1 MGCDTAGRHDTG
13 SRRGRVC
20 GHDSLWRHDRRCLLR
35 LRLLGRW
42 IPRSST
48 QISREQQGASGSG
61 LVAEKGSCWQRCR
74 RKISES
80 IVIYFG
86 GGSQRQ
92 RPYSTVGLRPVLLSI
107 FVTKTSD
114 VGLWSEIRL
123 VCRKTSTKVVA
134 LLLLLLCRSLSL
146 SNFSDDE
153 ALRRGSRLGC
163 VVCSGSFKLDIMDRP
178 RVALVGR
185 ETHRK
190 CSRKTCKTK
199 RIQHL
204 FHRQASTVAF
214 AGGNWSRTALGRRWL

>member
-1 MGCDTAGRHDTG
+1 MSPENLRIDCYL
-13 SRRGRVC
+13 
-20 GHDSLWRHDRRCLLR
+20 LWWWNPEAATVFD
-35 LRLLGRW
+35 G
-42 IPRSST
+42 
-48 QISREQQGASGSG
+48 GASAS
-61 LVAEKGSCWQRCR
+61 S
-74 RKISES
+74 S
-80 IVIYFG
+80 
-86 GGSQRQ
+86 
-92 RPYSTVGLRPVLLSI
+92 LRY
-107 FVTKTSD
+107 VTKTSD

-190 CSRKTCKTK
+190 CGRKTCKTK